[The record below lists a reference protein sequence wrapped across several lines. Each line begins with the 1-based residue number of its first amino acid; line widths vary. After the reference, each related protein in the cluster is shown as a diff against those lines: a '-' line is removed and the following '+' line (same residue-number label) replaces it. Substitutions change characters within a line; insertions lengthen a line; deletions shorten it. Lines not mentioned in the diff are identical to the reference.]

1 MAVLM
6 VERMEAREQEM
17 RRERTKGEELAVSEL
32 GREKGENL
40 KGGLP
45 EPQDWE
51 TSIWR
56 LRRKGYRKGELAIWS
71 DRGVCGQGC

>member
-40 KGGLP
+40 KGGFP

-51 TSIWR
+51 ASI
-56 LRRKGYRKGELAIWS
+56 
-71 DRGVCGQGC
+71 